1 MWPGKVPGAMP
12 SAFRPPTEF
21 ALLIRDAFGV
31 ERDVFMFMT
40 DATAARCWDACRSG
54 RRLANGDAVLGM
66 VKAPDVWKRQ
76 TP

>member
-12 SAFRPPTEF
+12 SAFSPKTEF
-21 ALLIRDAFGV
+21 ALLIRDASGI
-31 ERDVFMFMT
+31 ERDVWMWLS

-54 RRLANGDAVLGM
+54 RVLASGDAVLGM
-66 VKAPDVWKRQ
+66 VKAPDVWKKN